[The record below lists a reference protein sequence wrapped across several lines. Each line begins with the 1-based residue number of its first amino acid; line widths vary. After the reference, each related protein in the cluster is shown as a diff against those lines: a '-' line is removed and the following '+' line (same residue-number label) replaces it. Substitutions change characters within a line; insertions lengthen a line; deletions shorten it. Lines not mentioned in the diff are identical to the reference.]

1 MVLNTTLAPS
11 VALYQHYLSPCLHP
25 PVRPITL
32 DGVEDPSVQLA
43 APSTHQPVNTGKK
56 KKSTT
61 VMLGIIRGNSYN
73 L

>member
-11 VALYQHYLSPCLHP
+11 VALYQHYLSPCLPPP

-43 APSTHQPVNTGKK
+43 APSSHQPVNTGKK
-56 KKSTT
+56 KKK
-61 VMLGIIRGNSYN
+61 V
-73 L
+73 